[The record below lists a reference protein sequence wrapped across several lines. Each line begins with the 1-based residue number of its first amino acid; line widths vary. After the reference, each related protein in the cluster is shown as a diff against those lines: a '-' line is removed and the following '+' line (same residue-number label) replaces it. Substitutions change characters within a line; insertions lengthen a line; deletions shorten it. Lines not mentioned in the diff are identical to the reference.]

1 MVERL
6 TALYKPANS
15 KKHEA
20 ASYDDL
26 QDHIVRSPVM
36 LIRHGASESNLANND
51 IVDRMPEEGL
61 PMGDFLDVYFNM
73 NYQDTLLSPEG
84 VD

>member
-6 TALYKPANS
+6 TALYKPANT

-20 ASYDDL
+20 ANYDNL
-26 QDHIVRSPVM
+26 NEQIIRSPAM

-51 IVDRMPEEGL
+51 IVDRMPEQGL
-61 PMGDFLDVYFNM
+61 PMGDFLDVYFSLK
-73 NYQDTLLSPEG
+73 Y
-84 VD
+84 

>member
-6 TALYKPANS
+6 TALYKPANT

-20 ASYDDL
+20 ANYDNID
-26 QDHIVRSPVM
+26 QQIVRSQAM

-51 IVDRMPEEGL
+51 IVDKMPEEGL
-61 PMGDFLDVYFNM
+61 PMGKFLDVYFS
-73 NYQDTLLSPEG
+73 L
-84 VD
+84 